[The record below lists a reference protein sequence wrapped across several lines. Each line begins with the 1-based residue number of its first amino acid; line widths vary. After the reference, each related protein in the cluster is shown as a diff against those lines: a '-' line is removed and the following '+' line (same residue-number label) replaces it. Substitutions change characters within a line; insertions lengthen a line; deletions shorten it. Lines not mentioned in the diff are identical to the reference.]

1 MTFNANAFLKVLP
14 AIDLLGGKVVR
25 LVHGDYSRVTVYGED
40 PAAYAAEFLATGA
53 EMVHVVDLDG
63 ARDGHPVN
71 LPAIQAIVA
80 ATEGRIQVGGGL
92 RELDHA
98 QLLLDLGV
106 GRVLVGTRLANAPD
120 EAERW
125 VSALGDRLVA
135 TIDTRGG
142 KVATEGWLSTS
153 NTDGVELARHLA
165 GFGLRRVLTTDI
177 ARDGTLSGPDLD
189 GLRRMAT
196 ESGCHVIASGGVA
209 ELSDLGAIAATGC
222 DEVVIGKALYEG
234 RFTLAQA
241 LAATHPAS

>member
-1 MTFNANAFLKVLP
+1 MPDNATTFLKVLP

-25 LVHGDYSRVTVYGED
+25 LVHGDYNRVTVYGED

-63 ARDGHPVN
+63 AREGQPVN
-71 LPAIQAIVA
+71 LPALRASVA
-80 ATEGRIQVGGGL
+80 ATGGRVQVGGGL
-92 RELDHA
+92 REIAHA
-98 QLLLDLGV
+98 QTLLDLGV
-106 GRVLVGTRLANAPD
+106 GRVLVGTRLANAPE

-125 VSALGDRLVA
+125 IAAVGAHLVA

-153 NTDGVELARHLA
+153 DTDGVDLARHLA
-165 GFGLRRVLTTDI
+165 GFGLQRVLTTDI
-177 ARDGTLSGPDLD
+177 ARDGTLSGPDLA
-189 GLRRMAT
+189 GLTRMAA
-196 ESGCHVIASGGVA
+196 ESGCRVIASGGVA
-209 ELSDLGAIAATGC
+209 QLNDLAAIAATGC

-241 LAATHPAS
+241 LASTRALS

>member
-1 MTFNANAFLKVLP
+1 MPFNAPALLKVLP

-25 LVHGDYSRVTVYGED
+25 LVHGDYNQVTVYGED
-40 PAAYAAEFLATGA
+40 PAAVAADFLSTGA

-63 ARDGHPVN
+63 AREGQPVN
-71 LPAIQAIVA
+71 LPAIRAIVA
-80 ATEGRIQVGGGL
+80 ATQGRVQVGGGL
-92 RELDHA
+92 REISHA
-98 QLLLDLGV
+98 QTLLDLGV
-106 GRVLVGTRLANAPD
+106 ARVLVGTRLAHTPQ

-125 VSALGDRLVA
+125 VTALGDHLVA

-153 NTDGVELARHLA
+153 NTDGVDLARHLA
-165 GFGLRRVLTTDI
+165 GLGLRRVLTTDI

-189 GLRRMAT
+189 GLRRMAA

-234 RFTLAQA
+234 RFTLAEA
-241 LAATHPAS
+241 LATTRPLA

>member
-1 MTFNANAFLKVLP
+1 MTINANTHLKVLP

-25 LVHGDYSRVTVYGED
+25 LVHGDYNRVTVYGED

-63 ARDGHPVN
+63 AREGQPVN
-71 LPAIQAIVA
+71 LPAIRAIVA
-80 ATEGRIQVGGGL
+80 ATGGRVQVGGGL
-92 RELDHA
+92 RQISHA
-98 QLLLDLGV
+98 QTLIDLGV
-106 GRVLVGTRLANAPD
+106 ARVLVGTRLANAPE

-125 VSALGDRLVA
+125 VTALGDRLVA

-153 NTDGVELARHLA
+153 TTDGVDLARHLA
-165 GFGLRRVLTTDI
+165 GIGLRRVLTTDI

-189 GLRRMAT
+189 GLSRMAR
-196 ESGCHVIASGGVA
+196 ESGCRVIASGGVA
-209 ELSDLGAIAATGC
+209 QLSDLAAISATGC

-234 RFTLAQA
+234 RFTLAEA
-241 LAATHPAS
+241 LRATTAPA